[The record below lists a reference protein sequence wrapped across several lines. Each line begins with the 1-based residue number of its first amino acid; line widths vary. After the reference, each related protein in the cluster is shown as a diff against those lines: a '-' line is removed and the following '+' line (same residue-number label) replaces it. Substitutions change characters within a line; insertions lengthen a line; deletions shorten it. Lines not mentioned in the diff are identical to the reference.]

1 MVQHLE
7 RKHISP
13 PRIFEN
19 SQPRM
24 SPSRFGP
31 RPQALPSMSRFL
43 RPFYLDHFRPKLT
56 SSKDK
61 VVAQMKE
68 QEG

>member
-1 MVQHLE
+1 
-7 RKHISP
+7 
-13 PRIFEN
+13 
-19 SQPRM
+19 M